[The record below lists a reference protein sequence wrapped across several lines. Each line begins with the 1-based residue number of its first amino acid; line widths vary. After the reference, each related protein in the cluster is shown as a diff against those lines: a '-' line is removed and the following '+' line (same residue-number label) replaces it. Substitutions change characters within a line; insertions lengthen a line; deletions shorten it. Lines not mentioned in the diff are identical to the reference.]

1 MASSWHYEK
10 KPFQSWQLS
19 NNNAEVRRL
28 KGRIEELTRHK
39 EAAYVGWEFEGGT
52 VEINREANR
61 LQIYFEGKPDATV
74 RDELKSNGF
83 RWSPKAEAWQR
94 RLNDTTIRV
103 TDRIKCIQPLSGEK
117 PSALQLAARR
127 EKEKPSIRAQLQ
139 ASKAEQGQKP
149 PAREKSKGLEVE

>member
-1 MASSWHYEK
+1 M
-10 KPFQSWQLS
+10 
-19 NNNAEVRRL
+19 
-28 KGRIEELTRHK
+28 TRHK

-52 VEINREANR
+52 VEINREGNR

-94 RLNDTTIRV
+94 QLNDTTIRV
-103 TDRIKCIQPLSGEK
+103 TDRIKCIQPLSG
-117 PSALQLAARR
+117 
-127 EKEKPSIRAQLQ
+127 EKPSIRAQLQ

>member
-1 MASSWHYEK
+1 M
-10 KPFQSWQLS
+10 
-19 NNNAEVRRL
+19 
-28 KGRIEELTRHK
+28 TRHK

-94 RLNDTTIRV
+94 QLNDTTIRV

-117 PSALQLAARR
+117 PSALQKRTHMTWLTPLFSARTAMG
-127 EKEKPSIRAQLQ
+127 S
-139 ASKAEQGQKP
+139 SKTEP
-149 PAREKSKGLEVE
+149 RF